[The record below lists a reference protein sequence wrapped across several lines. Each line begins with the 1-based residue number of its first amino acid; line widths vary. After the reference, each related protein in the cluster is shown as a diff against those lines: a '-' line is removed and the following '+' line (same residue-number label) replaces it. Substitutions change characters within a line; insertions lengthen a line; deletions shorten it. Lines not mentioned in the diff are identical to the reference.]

1 MRTPFSL
8 FKRSVVFK
16 ITLVIVLLTL
26 SSMAIHAYLLFRQF
40 RELSQS
46 KKADQISLAQV
57 TATILSDIAIEADYS
72 RMMDVLSNLKEKG
85 EEHKLEYGIIMD
97 NKGYVYAHTD
107 DRFLGKNLED
117 EKTRLLMA
125 HLNQLERDK
134 IFIHEYKEEGRP
146 PLREISIPITMG
158 GDIYIHVLRLGF
170 SLRAIEE
177 FRRHVFLQTIT
188 IGLISLL
195 VVLFLYRYIRRSV
208 LNPITEL
215 TRNALEVQE
224 GKTDQIIPIHTGDE
238 LEKLSQAF
246 SSMLQNLKKKQSQLL
261 QSHKELAEARVFS
274 AIGEGA
280 FSIAHRIGNLMNP
293 VESWL
298 KNIEAQHQVRENLEK
313 IYRQIYLIK
322 EYISRAKSI
331 DPGVPHFEFYSI
343 PNLINL
349 ALERNPPPQGIKVEK
364 NFSTVRE
371 IKVDPSQME
380 DVFSNL
386 IVNAYEA
393 MEQKGGT
400 LRVDVYEEEG
410 SLYIKFS
417 DNGPGVQGNRE
428 EIFNPFYTTKKEGTG
443 FGLFRA
449 RRVLGA
455 HNGTIYVEDNQGK
468 GATFVIK
475 FPLSSGGP

>member
-1 MRTPFSL
+1 MRLPFSL
-8 FKRSVVFK
+8 FKGSVVFK

-46 KKADQISLAQV
+46 KKADQISLTKV
-57 TATILSDIAIEADYS
+57 TATILSDMALEADYS

-97 NKGYVYAHTD
+97 NKGYAYAHTD
-107 DRFLGKNLED
+107 DRFLGKNLND
-117 EKTRLLMA
+117 DKTRLLIEN
-125 HLNQLERDK
+125 LDRLEREK
-134 IFIHEYKEEGRP
+134 ILIHEFKKEGKP
-146 PLREISIPITMG
+146 PLREISIPVTMG
-158 GDIYIHVLRLGF
+158 GDIYIHILRLGF
-170 SLRAIEE
+170 SLKAIEE
-177 FRRHVFLQTIT
+177 FRRHVIIQTFS
-188 IGLISLL
+188 IGLVSLL
-195 VVLFLYRYIRRSV
+195 VVLFLYRYVRRSV
-208 LNPITEL
+208 LNPIKEL
-215 TRNALEVQE
+215 TRNAIEIQE
-224 GKTDQIIPIHTGDE
+224 EKTDQIVPIHTGDE
-238 LEKLSQAF
+238 LEKLSKAF
-246 SSMLQNLKKKQSQLL
+246 SAMLQNLKKKQSQLL
-261 QSHKELAEARVFS
+261 QSQKELAEARVFS

-313 IYRQIYLIK
+313 VYRQIYLIK
-322 EYISRAKSI
+322 DYISRAKSI

-349 ALERNPPPQGIKVEK
+349 ALERNPPPQGIRIEK
-364 NFSTVRE
+364 NFSNVRE

-393 MEQKGGT
+393 MEQEGGT
-400 LRVDVYEEEG
+400 LKVDVYEEG
-410 SLYIKFS
+410 DSIYIKFS
-417 DNGPGVQGNRE
+417 DNGPGIQGNRDD
-428 EIFNPFYTTKKEGTG
+428 IFNPFYTTKKEGTG
-443 FGLFRA
+443 FGLFRV
-449 RRVLGA
+449 RRVIGA
-455 HNGTIYVEDNQGK
+455 HNGTIYVEKNQGR

-475 FPLSSGGP
+475 FPLSSRGS